1 MDEPL
6 GALDKNLRFEM
17 QVEIKEIQ
25 RRLGMT
31 IVYVTHD
38 QEEAMNMSDR
48 IAIMNNGRIEQV
60 GAPRRDLRAT
70 RRPASSPASSARP
83 T

>member
-1 MDEPL
+1 
-6 GALDKNLRFEM
+6 
-17 QVEIKEIQ
+17 
-25 RRLGMT
+25 MT

-60 GAPRRDLRAT
+60 EAPRRHLRA
-70 RRPASSPASSARP
+70 SGE
-83 T
+83 